1 MTLRT
6 VRHRIEYGIV
16 LATRALVSVLPDAL
30 TRGLGS
36 GIGLAFYV
44 LDPVHRR
51 LAVAQLRAAFPLKSD
66 AECRAIARATFAHF
80 GRLLT
85 VVLRFSTMAPDDIRR
100 RIEVEGEERV
110 REALAGGRGALM
122 FTGHF
127 GYWELQGLAHP
138 LVLPP
143 LAVLARPIDNP
154 YLHDFME
161 RTRQANG
168 NRVVYRQGALR
179 KVLRVLE
186 ANGCV
191 AILIDQHIQP
201 ANAVTVDFFNRPAST
216 TNALAMLAM
225 RTGAPLLPIFAL
237 PLPGGRFRLVYE
249 HPVPLPPADSEDPIR
264 ELTQRCTDVLEM
276 YVRRHP
282 HLWLWMHRRWRAD
295 DGGEPARGM
304 FPRAA
309 PDEGEP
315 ADL

>member
-1 MTLRT
+1 M
-6 VRHRIEYGIV
+6 V
-16 LATRALVSVLPDAL
+16 LAMRALVSVLPDAL

-36 GIGLAFYV
+36 CLGFAFYV
-44 LDPVHRR
+44 LDPAHRR

-85 VVLRFSTMAPDDIRR
+85 VVLRFSTMTPDDIRR
-100 RIEVEGEERV
+100 RIEVEGEQRV
-110 REALAGGRGALM
+110 HEALADGRGVLM

-154 YLHDFME
+154 YLHAFME
-161 RTRQANG
+161 RTRQAHG

-179 KVLRVLE
+179 KVLRVLD

-201 ANAVTVDFFNRPAST
+201 ANAVAVDFFNRPAST
-216 TNALAMLAM
+216 TNALAMLAL
-225 RTGAPLLPIFAL
+225 RTGAPLVPIFAL

-249 HPVPLPPADSEDPIR
+249 HPVPLPPADSADPIR

-282 HLWLWMHRRWRAD
+282 HLWLWMHRRWREG
-295 DGGEPARGM
+295 DGGAPARGM

-309 PDEGEP
+309 PDEGDP
-315 ADL
+315 ADQ